1 LFEVSTF
8 KEALKPCK
16 GWGKCDAMIDYI
28 TTIISVEGWGLP
40 LINIIEYLLCFCCWM
55 FSFNVVVHPC
65 DKMVLEGTFD

>member
-16 GWGKCDAMIDYI
+16 GWGKCNAMIDYI
-28 TTIISVEGWGLP
+28 TMIISVEGWGLP
-40 LINIIEYLLCFCCWM
+40 PINIIKYLLCFCCWM
-55 FSFNVVVHPC
+55 FSFNIVVHPC